1 MAAEDAME
9 EDDDDVDFNPYLQL
23 SPSLDGG
30 SGDSSEGEGEIEE
43 TEDDVELEIQ
53 EESLNGED
61 LHNSE
66 KETEREKYLDE
77 DEFLELGSDED
88 EEDEFEEEYQD
99 EMVQVGGVNS
109 ELEGFSAKSGS
120 LDKARKHMAV
130 RSRSEDDE
138 DGNHGPGADQ
148 ILDPVQRVEEHDES
162 LGVSTHGFLYE
173 TETETPGR
181 SMDTLP
187 ELKIF
192 RRAMHSEEILRGD
205 SSDDLG
211 DDSVDAI
218 SKRTRAHYSLADMS
232 LDQLEMFLQ
241 ESDEEEYFQNVD
253 DEEEY
258 RKFLLAVQEKEDGG
272 DEQRQDDEEEDADF
286 EFEIEEALESDY
298 DDASGFTKKRKRRR
312 PETRENRRQ
321 RAKTHNRGL
330 HLSQMKAPL
339 RPLLPNT
346 SNLQYSAH
354 VTEKRNVADGGDQG
368 WAPNQKK
375 KVPVNGFTAHQIGQ
389 LYCLIHEH
397 VQLLVQVYS
406 MCILEPTRHKIA
418 KETRRMLTEMAD
430 KRDLVL
436 SWKKTAF
443 PDFCFQPPY
452 THPSFTETEEEKTL
466 AHRFQLPSDQEAC
479 SRDTTGGLD
488 SYPVT
493 SAYVSDGDMV
503 LWSSMESG
511 SSTSALPPRKLN
523 LLSCSNLS
531 LVPQSSTYSG
541 TIDSTPFLLDHPSD
555 LSQRWHQTLSIC
567 HTSGAVPTT
576 IGVADTTHVT
586 DHSSVLPYVQ
596 VGTCFGE
603 SSLRGPILM
612 KPVAPAT
619 SQLPSSCSL
628 ASSKK
633 APQSFGAAGEEGHG
647 HLNAVTSEWAP
658 VTSGPVRSLLDVA
671 PLALVRDFLD
681 DMSRVAEEYTQR
693 HVESGAYHSECERE
707 PLFMISISDQREGDA
722 RKNLKARPSS
732 LSFHFKESLP
742 VSAPRIPIKKTM
754 AAALVESTKKES
766 LALVPKDVANAVQRF
781 LPFFNEALFPHK
793 PPPMAA
799 AARLLFTD
807 AEDELL
813 AMGLMIYNNDWTS
826 IQQRFLPSKT
836 MHQIFVRQKNR
847 SSARAPENSIKAV
860 RRMKSSPLTAVEKAC
875 IQEGLKI
882 YKYDWNKVWEFCVP
896 HRDPAILPRQWRIAL
911 GTQKSYKTSETSK
924 ERRRVYEAN
933 RRQAKKASEYGLEV
947 KKDSGPSSV
956 ETGIEGRDV
965 ISGEDEEHVEDA
977 YIREAFL
984 ADWCP
989 SKSASVG
996 APLSL
1001 PGGLPTQRTKTKASV
1016 AKKKKVLVDQVTDM
1030 KPVSAV
1036 PAFNLAPGSSN
1047 WYNRQAL
1054 MFGSNVTK
1062 QTVKLAPDLP
1072 SVKLPPHVHV
1082 LSQALVPAVPPR
1094 PSTGGT
1100 EFYLNPLSSRW
1111 SHITE
1116 QKWSRI
1122 TGQSI
1127 DRTVTV
1133 NPSRYMSTFLPQIVR
1148 AKPFSKQNRRAISK
1162 PTPSPAEHRKTSTT
1176 EPILHLTTELPPANE
1191 AGGSFV
1197 TATNVDLQRLAKDL
1211 DKKFGISQP
1220 VPTVDLNQT
1229 LAPMKPLAELV
1240 QANVYPLNPSPSIE
1254 STPVPSQSFGHTL
1267 LAVPGAV
1274 AGSRGTSVLKS
1285 TSRRRKERAP
1295 VVFSN
1300 SSSAP
1305 HVSTF
1310 SEDVSTEIQECD
1322 LPLPCVQAGTSCH
1335 PKIREREHSR
1345 TPALLKSDCSMG
1357 PASKISSNVP
1367 SKAQSKVVPREGVA
1381 DQLETAILVEPSQP
1395 SKVQKDQVAP
1405 NSGPLNKKNSA
1416 RRSRKSPSV
1425 KQTGRARQNGKQSTD
1440 KAVIGCTQVQ
1450 TDESHSPKICQPI
1463 AAEAGLKVG
1472 QRRRKQKTQEGV
1484 VKRIE
1489 DPQLEPH
1496 VIVMEQE
1503 ELSDSEDEAGIGV
1516 EFEHEEMGDSDK
1528 DAEIEL
1534 PASNQFKESS
1544 IEFEEEEIESE
1555 DSPTGERMRGELTE
1569 LLVIP
1574 AAGPSSAESLE
1585 RESRM
1590 KLQTSNQDGI
1600 NKGETFRTETQDAV
1614 QLGTEAPGGCANSR
1628 TSRQNSPDPE
1638 GQKAERAIK
1647 TRARAKFKGLEVS
1660 AGCSH
1665 QVSKKRGHDLAK
1677 NAPPRGEGRTEAG
1690 LELDS
1695 SNDESIFYLAW
1706 SSSLQET
1713 VTSSQ
1718 QSTPGFRLLP
1728 SEIAAK
1734 TLQEHY

>member
-23 SPSLDGG
+23 SPSLDGA
-30 SGDSSEGEGEIEE
+30 SGESSEGEGEIEE

-53 EESLNGED
+53 EESVNGED
-61 LHNSE
+61 LQISE
-66 KETEREKYLDE
+66 KETEREKDLDE

-88 EEDEFEEEYQD
+88 EEEDFEEEEQD
-99 EMVQVGGVNS
+99 EMVQVGGGNS
-109 ELEGFSAKSGS
+109 ELEGFSAKSVS
-120 LDKARKHMAV
+120 LEKARKHMAV

-138 DGNHGPGADQ
+138 DDKHGPGADSNDQ
-148 ILDPVQRVEEHDES
+148 ILDPVQRVGEADES
-162 LGVSTHGFLYE
+162 LGVSSHGFLYV

-181 SMDTLP
+181 SKDTMP
-187 ELKIF
+187 ELRIF
-192 RRAMHSEEILRGD
+192 RRAMQSEEILRGD

-272 DEQRQDDEEEDADF
+272 DEQRQDDEDEDADF

-321 RAKTHNRGL
+321 RAKTHSKGL
-330 HLSQMKAPL
+330 NVSQMKAPL

-354 VTEKRNVADGGDQG
+354 VTEKRNIAVGGDQG

-406 MCILEPTRHKIA
+406 MCILEPTRHKVA
-418 KETRRMLTEMAD
+418 KETRKMLTEMAD
-430 KRDLVL
+430 KRDMVL

-443 PDFCFQPPY
+443 PGFCFQPPY

-466 AHRFQLPSDQEAC
+466 AHRFQLPSDPEAC
-479 SRDTTGGLD
+479 SRDTTGGID
-488 SYPVT
+488 AYPVS
-493 SAYVSDGDMV
+493 SAHGSDGDMV
-503 LWSSMESG
+503 LWSSVESG
-511 SSTSALPPRKLN
+511 SSTSALPSRQLN

-531 LVPQSSTYSG
+531 LVSQPSTYPG
-541 TIDSTPFLLDHPSD
+541 TIDSTPFLLDHPSE
-555 LSQRWHQTLSIC
+555 LSHRWHQTLNIC
-567 HTSGAVPTT
+567 QTPGAVPTT
-576 IGVADTTHVT
+576 IGVADTMHVT
-586 DHSSVLPYVQ
+586 DQSSVSPYVK

-603 SSLRGPILM
+603 GYLSGPMLM
-612 KPVAPAT
+612 KSVPPAT
-619 SQLPSSCSL
+619 AQQPSSCSL

-633 APQSFGAAGEEGHG
+633 TPQSFSAAGEEGHG
-647 HLNAVTSEWAP
+647 LVNAVTSEWAP
-658 VTSGPVRSLLDVA
+658 ITSGPVRSLLDVA

-681 DMSRVAEEYTQR
+681 DMSRVAEDYTQR

-722 RKNLKARPSS
+722 RRNSKARPSS

-766 LALVPKDVANAVQRF
+766 LALVPKDVASAVQRF

-965 ISGEDEEHVEDA
+965 ISGEDEEYVEDA

-989 SKSASVG
+989 STSASVG

-1001 PGGLPTQRTKTKASV
+1001 PGGPPTQRTKTKASV
-1016 AKKKKVLVDQVTDM
+1016 AKKKKVLADQVPDT

-1047 WYNRQAL
+1047 WFNRQAL
-1054 MFGSNVTK
+1054 MFGTNVTK

-1094 PSTGGT
+1094 PSTGGA
-1100 EFYLNPLSSRW
+1100 EFYLNPVSSRW
-1111 SHITE
+1111 SHITD

-1122 TGQSI
+1122 SGQSI
-1127 DRTVTV
+1127 DRAVTV
-1133 NPSRYMSTFLPQIVR
+1133 NPSRYVSTFLPQIVS
-1148 AKPFSKQNRRAISK
+1148 ASPFEGSKLNRRASSK
-1162 PTPSPAEHRKTSTT
+1162 PIPLPAEHGKTSTT
-1176 EPILHLTTELPPANE
+1176 EPILHLTSELPIANE
-1191 AGGSFV
+1191 PGGSFG

-1211 DKKFGISQP
+1211 DRKFGISQP

-1229 LAPMKPLAELV
+1229 LAPIRPLAELV
-1240 QANVYPLNPSPSIE
+1240 QANVYSLNPLPPKE
-1254 STPVPSQSFGHTL
+1254 TTPAPSQSFGHTFL
-1267 LAVPGAV
+1267 PVPGAV
-1274 AGSRGTSVLKS
+1274 EGSGGTSVLKS
-1285 TSRRRKERAP
+1285 TPRRRKERAS
-1295 VVFSN
+1295 VVLSN
-1300 SSSAP
+1300 SSSTQ
-1305 HVSTF
+1305 HVSTL
-1310 SEDVSTEIQECD
+1310 SEHVSTEIQESD
-1322 LPLPCVQAGTSCH
+1322 LPQPCVQAGTSCH
-1335 PKIREREHSR
+1335 PKIREREHSS

-1357 PASKISSNVP
+1357 PASKLSSSVP
-1367 SKAQSKVVPREGVA
+1367 SKAQSKVLLREGVS
-1381 DQLETAILVEPSQP
+1381 DQLETEIPVEPSQP

-1405 NSGPLNKKNSA
+1405 NRGPLSKKISA
-1416 RRSRKSPSV
+1416 KRSRKSASV
-1425 KQTGRARQNGKQSTD
+1425 KQAGRAKHNGKQSTD
-1440 KAVIGCTQVQ
+1440 KAVHGCSQVQ
-1450 TDESHSPKICQPI
+1450 TGERHSPKICQPI
-1463 AAEAGLKVG
+1463 AAEAGLKGG
-1472 QRRRKQKTQEGV
+1472 QRRRKQKTQERV
-1484 VKRIE
+1484 ETRIE
-1489 DPQLEPH
+1489 DPHSEPH

-1528 DAEIEL
+1528 DAEFEL
-1534 PASNQFKESS
+1534 AASNQFKESS

-1569 LLVIP
+1569 LFVIP
-1574 AAGPSSAESLE
+1574 AAGPSSAESSKRE
-1585 RESRM
+1585 RRM
-1590 KLQTSNQDGI
+1590 KLQSSNQDVI
-1600 NKGETFRTETQDAV
+1600 HKGETFRTETADAV
-1614 QLGTEAPGGCANSR
+1614 QLITEAPGGCANSR
-1628 TSRQNSPDPE
+1628 NSRQNSPDPE
-1638 GQKAERAIK
+1638 GQQAERANK
-1647 TRARAKFKGLEVS
+1647 TRARAKFTGLEVS
-1660 AGCSH
+1660 ACCSH
-1665 QVSKKRGHDLAK
+1665 QVGKKRGHDLAK
-1677 NAPPRGEGRTEAG
+1677 NVPPRGEGRTEG
-1690 LELDS
+1690 GNELDS
-1695 SNDESIFYLAW
+1695 FRDEVPA
-1706 SSSLQET
+1706 
-1713 VTSSQ
+1713 V
-1718 QSTPGFRLLP
+1718 P
-1728 SEIAAK
+1728 
-1734 TLQEHY
+1734 